1 MPFEQQDVAVPQ
13 TLLQSPLVSPRWYQR
28 SGLMTFVGVI
38 LLLALSL
45 WQGIFRYPGISGSVL
60 LAPAGGDMTLD
71 AWLFWGAQFP
81 RVVAA
86 LLVGAGLG
94 IAGALMQLTTRN
106 PLVSPDLLG
115 ITAGAQFGVM
125 LGLVLPAGFGLP
137 LVFVG
142 GLLAA
147 LMTFTFAG
155 GGRTTAMRLVLAGMA
170 MAQILYAILTLL
182 LTLNEHAAFVVA
194 IWDTGS
200 LSQWGWDRVT
210 LAFWL
215 VPPLLLI
222 LGLLRRP
229 LNMAL
234 LGDNQM
240 QVLGLSPRL
249 LRALIIVIG
258 TLLTAVAIQI
268 AGPLG
273 FIGLVAP
280 NLVRYGFGVRW
291 PSRLI
296 PLAALWGAVLTL
308 FADVLVAALAE
319 VIELPLATLSAILG
333 GVAVMLLLKATQ
345 SRTMPGQGAQLGES
359 VADRLPL
366 RPVVALL
373 IAGLLGG
380 LFYGVFA
387 GEYGLSPGAL
397 FAGEPMAWQLL
408 DLRLP
413 RLLVDAVGGA
423 LFATSGLILQGV
435 TRNPLASPSVL
446 GVSQV
451 AALAVLAGMM
461 LLPEMS
467 AFWRLP
473 FAWGG
478 AMVALAIVILLN
490 VRHGL
495 EPLRLILTGFAL
507 TGVATGLTSLLIGFY
522 SLNIAM
528 ALIWMS
534 GSSYA
539 VTWTG
544 LWVLAPGL
552 VFGLGLALVGRRWM
566 DLLSLGDGVADSLGV
581 GSARKR
587 LLLLMV
593 ASVMIAAAVS
603 VLGPVAF
610 VGLLVPHAVRLLGFH
625 GYRERLLVTPLMGAL
640 LLMLADIG
648 GQRLLH
654 PLDIPLGVMTAA
666 IGAPIFLF
674 MLTRTYFRR
683 G

>member
-1 MPFEQQDVAVPQ
+1 MPFGQQDVALTQ
-13 TLLQSPLVSPRWYQR
+13 ALSESPPTTRPWYRRSRLMAVTGLV
-28 SGLMTFVGVI
+28 
-38 LLLALSL
+38 LLLVLSL
-45 WQGIFRYPGISGSVL
+45 WHGYFRYPGSDIGALMSLADGNGS
-60 LAPAGGDMTLD
+60 LD
-71 AWLFWGAQFP
+71 GWLMWGIQFP

-125 LGLVLPAGFGLP
+125 LGLVLPAGGLP

-147 LMTFTFAG
+147 LLTFAFAG
-155 GGRTTAMRLVLAGMA
+155 GGRTTPLRLVLAGMA

-200 LSQWGWDRVT
+200 LNQWGWSRVQ

-215 VPPLLLI
+215 VPPLLLV
-222 LGLLRRP
+222 LLLLRRP

-234 LGDNQM
+234 LGDSQM

-249 LRALIIVIG
+249 LRGLMIVIG
-258 TLLTAVAIQI
+258 TLLTAAAIQI

-280 NLVRYGFGVRW
+280 NLVRFGFGVRW
-291 PSRLI
+291 PARLI

-308 FADVLVAALAE
+308 FADVLVAALATL
-319 VIELPLATLSAILG
+319 IELPLATLSAILG
-333 GVAVMLLLKATQ
+333 GLAVILLLRATR
-345 SRTMPGQGAQLGES
+345 SGQMASHAPQLGE
-359 VADRLPL
+359 AITHRLPL
-366 RPVVALL
+366 GPVVVLL
-373 IAGLLGG
+373 VLGIAAGLVYGLVGG
-380 LFYGVFA
+380 QQ
-387 GEYGLSPGAL
+387 GLSPAAL
-397 FAGEPMAWQLL
+397 LAGDPMAWQLM
-408 DLRLP
+408 DLRAP

-451 AALAVLAGMM
+451 AALAVLAGIM
-461 LLPEMS
+461 LMPDLAPI
-467 AFWRLP
+467 WRLP
-473 FAWGG
+473 LAWAG
-478 AMVALAIVILLN
+478 ASLALALVILLN

-507 TGVATGLTSLLIGFY
+507 TGVATGLTSLLIGFH

-539 VTWTG
+539 VTWSG
-544 LWVLAPGL
+544 FWVLFPGL
-552 VFGLGLALVGRRWM
+552 LLGLSLALVGRRWM
-566 DLLSLGDGVADSLGV
+566 DLLALGDGVADSLGV

-587 LLLLMV
+587 MLLLVV

-640 LLMLADIG
+640 LLMLADLG
-648 GQRLLH
+648 GQRLLY

-666 IGAPIFLF
+666 IGAPLFLVL
-674 MLTRTYFRR
+674 LTRTYFRR